1 VTAKVAAVTG
11 AGSGI
16 GRACAIRLAAD
27 GFAVVANDRA
37 ADGVEETRRL
47 IRDQGGTCD
56 VHIGDVGVAEDVA
69 ALVALAVD
77 RHGRLDA
84 MVNNAGY
91 GRPGSIA
98 DTDDALIDEMMRV
111 NVNGVLHG
119 IRSALGVM
127 IGQGSGSIVNI
138 ASNAGLL
145 AAYDRGA
152 YGAAKSAVMSLTRS
166 AAVENGRYGI
176 RVNAICPGPVDT
188 PALRRFMADY
198 DFYRQQTPMRR
209 LGRPDELAGVVSF
222 LAGPDSTYVSGVS
235 LLVDGALTARLPS
248 PYLTPEHVIA

>member
-1 VTAKVAAVTG
+1 MNSRVAVVTG

-27 GFAVVANDRA
+27 GFAVVANDRVA
-37 ADGVEETRRL
+37 EGVEETRQL
-47 IRDQGGTCD
+47 VHDQGGTCD
-56 VHIGDVGVAEDVA
+56 VHIGDVGVAADVA

-91 GRPGSIA
+91 GKPGSIA

-111 NVNGVLHG
+111 NVKGVLHG
-119 IRSALGVM
+119 IRSALAVM
-127 IGQGSGSIVNI
+127 IGQGGGSIVNI

-188 PALRRFMADY
+188 PALRRFMADD
-198 DFYRQQTPMRR
+198 DFYRRQTPMRR
-209 LGRPDELAGVVSF
+209 LGRPDELAGAVSF
-222 LAGPDSTYVSGVS
+222 LVGPDSTYVSGVS

-248 PYLTPEHVIA
+248 PYLSAEHVTA